1 LSELSIGSDGRDAP
15 AAFLGKV
22 AVADRA
28 GLSRI
33 WIANHLF
40 LRDPVSLAGA
50 ALGASRTLRVSLM
63 AMSPFTIHPV
73 QLAMAAA
80 TLDEFYPGRIGLCLG
95 SGAPADLASVGID
108 SARPLGA
115 LREALQLVRAL
126 LAGETV
132 AFQGRT
138 FRVDARQLVYGTRA
152 VPLTL
157 AASGPKML
165 EMAGA
170 EADAVLISAGTS
182 VEFVRWSLD
191 HLARGA
197 NGRPVRRVG
206 LVYASVADDPG
217 LAHDRLR
224 RILAITLRG
233 AHHTHNLELAGN
245 RLDQD
250 RLRAAVAA
258 SDWSG
263 ATALITDRIVE
274 THAASGTP
282 AQLAA
287 RLRAYRDAGLD
298 EIVVSGVAD
307 PDHLKQIIAAAGMT
321 PKGEP

>member
-22 AVADRA
+22 AVADGA

-50 ALGASRTLRVSLM
+50 ALGASRDLRVSLM
-63 AMSPFTIHPV
+63 AMSPLTIHPV

-80 TLDEFYPGRIGLCLG
+80 TLDEFYPGRVGLCLG
-95 SGAPADLASVGID
+95 SGAPADLASIGID
-108 SARPLGA
+108 SSRPLGP
-115 LREALQLVRAL
+115 LREALHLVRAL
-126 LAGETV
+126 LAGEPVT
-132 AFQGRT
+132 FQGKT
-138 FRVDARQLVYGTRA
+138 YRVDARQLVHGTRA

-182 VEFVRWSLD
+182 VEFVRWSLV
-191 HLARGA
+191 HVARGA

-217 LAHDRLR
+217 TAHERLR

-233 AHHTHNLELAGN
+233 PHHTHNLELAGN
-245 RLDQD
+245 GLDQD
-250 RLRAAVAA
+250 RLRVAVAA
-258 SDWSG
+258 NDWSA

-282 AQLAA
+282 AQLAE
-287 RLRAYRDAGLD
+287 RLKSYRDAGLD
-298 EIVVSGVAD
+298 EVVITGVSD
-307 PDHLKQIIAAAGMT
+307 PEHLKQIIAAAGLS